1 MENASSGSAAAVQ
14 IQRSHPPSSA
24 VVSMVFDDPE
34 GTGSCGVCCVSRPI
48 GPAAHL
54 LPGAPSPPIVPVHPL
69 MSGGNRGGPERSGM
83 QNDLRHGYGGHRP
96 SRRHRLYT
104 ATIMHS
110 EANLMIQAFHASVAT
125 SRKQVAER
133 LRARHGALIAAD
145 ADIRIGFHLAN
156 PLSVALVP
164 VAVAEIIRRIEAD
177 SSRAINHGFAVDIE
191 QRIEA

>member
-1 MENASSGSAAAVQ
+1 M
-14 IQRSHPPSSA
+14 
-24 VVSMVFDDPE
+24 F
-34 GTGSCGVCCVSRPI
+34 
-48 GPAAHL
+48 
-54 LPGAPSPPIVPVHPL
+54 
-69 MSGGNRGGPERSGM
+69 GGDRGGPGQSGM
-83 QNDLRHGYGGHRP
+83 QHDLRHGYGGHRP

-125 SRKQVAER
+125 SRKQIAER

-177 SSRAINHGFAVDIE
+177 SSRAVNHGFAVDIE